1 MATPVGNGTPGA
13 AFPARPGQ
21 PPGAAGAAGAVGT
34 AGPTTA
40 GSGAPAVPGA
50 APLAESGGAAP
61 APGPGGAPAKRPPAA
76 VATGVRARL
85 AQATR
90 TPPGRLRLAGVLLAV
105 LAVAFG
111 GLTAW
116 QLETR
121 AQAADRVVSYSQPLS
136 RDAAEIHRNLADAA
150 TTAASGFLLA
160 GAEPEAVRG
169 RYEQDVATAA
179 KLIAQAAART
189 TATSPAQGS
198 LARLNQQLPA
208 YAGLVETARAD
219 NRQGIPL
226 GGAYLR
232 YASEQMQTVLLPA
245 AAELAAVEDREL
257 ADDYA
262 EARAVPWAAYGLA
275 VVTLAALA
283 WVQLTLFRR
292 TNRVFN
298 IGLLGATAAVLSG
311 ALWLTVTGLATNSA
325 LQQSRREGAAPL
337 RALNSARVDVLTAR
351 LAENLHFVARGSTTR
366 YAEQWTKA
374 TGHLAGSEGLPPDRS
389 DGSLPEA
396 ARLAP
401 SAAVASVRDAA
412 QQFDEWRRRH
422 DAARTQEVENA
433 DYQGALEAT
442 VTAGGDA
449 ATADAAFDATDKAL
463 ARAADI
469 EQDRFTQAAEGT
481 GGDLRAAAVATAL
494 LGLMAAAAALR
505 GLGRR
510 LAEYR

>member
-1 MATPVGNGTPGA
+1 MATAAPATTAGPVAPAGPGA
-13 AFPARPGQ
+13 A
-21 PPGAAGAAGAVGT
+21 
-34 AGPTTA
+34 
-40 GSGAPAVPGA
+40 APVAK
-50 APLAESGGAAP
+50 
-61 APGPGGAPAKRPPAA
+61 PGGAPAKRPPTT

-90 TPPGRLRLAGVLLAV
+90 TPPGRLRLAGVVLAV
-105 LAVAFG
+105 LTVAFG

-160 GAEPEAVRG
+160 GAEPEEVRN

-179 KLIAQAAART
+179 KLIAEAAART

-198 LARLNQQLPA
+198 LARLNQQLPV

-257 ADDYA
+257 ADDHA
-262 EARAVPWAAYGLA
+262 EARAVPWGAYGLA
-275 VVTLAALA
+275 LVTLVALVR
-283 WVQLTLFRR
+283 VQLTLFRR

-298 IGLLGATAAVLSG
+298 IGLLGATAAVLAG
-311 ALWLTVTGLATNSA
+311 ALWLTVTGLATTSA

-366 YAEQWTKA
+366 YADQWTKA
-374 TGHLAGSEGLPPDRS
+374 TQHLAGAGDLPPDRS

-396 ARLAP
+396 VRLAP
-401 SAAVASVRDAA
+401 SAAVSSVVDASK
-412 QQFDEWRRRH
+412 QFDEWRRRH
-422 DAARTQEVENA
+422 DAARDREVNDA
-433 DYQGALEAT
+433 DYQAALEAT
-442 VTAGGDA
+442 VTAKGDA

-463 ARAADI
+463 AQAAAI
-469 EQDRFTQAAEGT
+469 EQDRFDKAAEGT
-481 GGDLRAAAVATAL
+481 GGDLRAAAVAVAL
-494 LGLMAAAAALR
+494 LGLVAAAAALR

>member
-1 MATPVGNGTPGA
+1 MATPAGNGAPGA
-13 AFPARPGQ
+13 PIPARPNGPPVPPRTAGAPGTAARPAATAPAPFAGPHAAAQ
-21 PPGAAGAAGAVGT
+21 PGA
-34 AGPTTA
+34 
-40 GSGAPAVPGA
+40 
-50 APLAESGGAAP
+50 LA
-61 APGPGGAPAKRPPAA
+61 APGPGGAPAPRPRA
-76 VATGVRARL
+76 VLATGVRARL

-90 TPPGRLRLAGVLLAV
+90 TAPGRLRLAGVV
-105 LAVAFG
+105 LTVLTVAFG

-150 TTAASGFLLA
+150 TTAATGFLLA
-160 GAEPEAVRG
+160 GAEPKEVRD
-169 RYEQDVATAA
+169 RYEQDLATAA
-179 KLIAQAAART
+179 KLVAQAAART
-189 TATSPAQGS
+189 TSTSPAQDS

-232 YASEQMQTVLLPA
+232 YASEQMQTVLLPT
-245 AAELAAVEDREL
+245 AAELAAVENQEL

-262 EARAVPWAAYGLA
+262 AAESVPWAAYGLA
-275 VVTLAALA
+275 ALTLAALA

-298 IGLLGATAAVLSG
+298 VGLLGATAAVLAG
-311 ALWLTVTGLATNSA
+311 ALWLTVTGLTISSA
-325 LQQSRREGAAPL
+325 LQQSEREGAGPL

-351 LAENLHFVARGSTTR
+351 LAENLHFVARGSTTK
-366 YAEQWTKA
+366 YVDQWAKA
-374 TGHLAGSEGLPPDRS
+374 TAHLAGSADLPPERS
-389 DGSLPEA
+389 DGSLPQA
-396 ARLAP
+396 VRLAP
-401 SAAVASVRDAA
+401 SAAQASVQEAA
-412 QQFDEWRRRH
+412 KQFDEWRTRH
-422 DAARTQEVENA
+422 DAARAQETGNA
-433 DYQGALEAT
+433 DYQGALDAT
-442 VTAGGDA
+442 VTAKPDA
-449 ATADAAFDATDKAL
+449 ATADAAFNATDRAL

-469 EQDRFTQAAEGT
+469 EQDHFTQAAVGT
-481 GGDLRAAAVATAL
+481 GGDLRTTAVAAAL
-494 LGLMAAAAALR
+494 LGLVAAAAALR

>member
-1 MATPVGNGTPGA
+1 MATPVGNGAPGA
-13 AFPARPGQ
+13 AIPARPDG
-21 PPGAAGAAGAVGT
+21 PP
-34 AGPTTA
+34 
-40 GSGAPAVPGA
+40 GAPAVPGTPVA
-50 APLAESGGAAP
+50 VRPGRAP
-61 APGPGGAPAKRPPAA
+61 APRPGGAPARRPRAV

-90 TPPGRLRLAGVLLAV
+90 TAPGRLRLAGVVLAV
-105 LAVAFG
+105 LTVAFG

-160 GAEPEAVRG
+160 GAEPKDVRA
-169 RYEQDVATAA
+169 RYEQDLATAA
-179 KLIAQAAART
+179 KLVAQAAART
-189 TATSPAQGS
+189 TATSPAQDS
-198 LARLNQQLPA
+198 LARLNQQLPT

-245 AAELAAVEDREL
+245 AAELAAAENQEL
-257 ADDYA
+257 ANDYA
-262 EARAVPWAAYGLA
+262 AAKSVPWGAYGLA
-275 VVTLAALA
+275 VVTLAALV

-298 IGLLGATAAVLSG
+298 IGLLGATAAVLAG
-311 ALWLTVTGLATNSA
+311 ALWLTVTGLTTSSA
-325 LQQSRREGAAPL
+325 LKRSDTEGATPL
-337 RALNSARVDVLTAR
+337 RALNSARVDVLTDR
-351 LAENLHFVARGSTTR
+351 LAENLHLVARGSTTK
-366 YAEQWTKA
+366 YADQWTK
-374 TGHLAGSEGLPPDRS
+374 TTEHLEGAASRDAALERRT
-389 DGSLPEA
+389 GSLAEA
-396 ARLAP
+396 VRLAP
-401 SAAVASVRDAA
+401 SAAEPSVREAVT
-412 QQFDEWRRRH
+412 QFDQWRDRH
-422 DAARTQEVENA
+422 DEARKLEVDDA
-433 DYQGALEAT
+433 DYQGALDAT
-442 VTAGGDA
+442 VTATADTH
-449 ATADAAFDATDKAL
+449 TADAFFNATDRAL

-469 EQDRFTQAAEGT
+469 EQDRFEQSAEGT
-481 GGDLRAAAVATAL
+481 GGDLRAAAGAAAL
-494 LGLMAAAAALR
+494 LGLLAAAAALR

>member
-1 MATPVGNGTPGA
+1 MATPVGNGASGA
-13 AFPARPGQ
+13 AFPARPNQLPGA
-21 PPGAAGAAGAVGT
+21 PGAAVATAVPVAAA
-34 AGPTTA
+34 AP
-40 GSGAPAVPGA
+40 GAPAVPGS
-50 APLAESGGAAP
+50 APLAKSGGAPP
-61 APGPGGAPAKRPPAA
+61 AARPGGAPEKRPPAA

-90 TPPGRLRLAGVLLAV
+90 TPPGRLRLAGVVLAV
-105 LAVAFG
+105 LTVAFG

-136 RDAAEIHRNLADAA
+136 RDAAEIHRSLADAA

-160 GAEPEAVRG
+160 GAEPDAVRT
-169 RYEQDVATAA
+169 RYEQDIATAA

-198 LARLNQQLPA
+198 LSRLNQQLPA

-245 AAELAAVEDREL
+245 AAELAAAENQEL

-262 EARAVPWAAYGLA
+262 EAKAVPWGAYGLA
-275 VVTLAALA
+275 LVTLAALA

-298 IGLLGATAAVLSG
+298 IGLLGATAAVLAG
-311 ALWLTVTGLATNSA
+311 GLWLAVTGLTTSA
-325 LQQSRREGAAPL
+325 ALKRSVHEGAAPL
-337 RALNSARVDVLTAR
+337 KALNTARADVLTAR
-351 LAENLHFVARGSTTR
+351 LAENLHFVARGSTTK
-366 YAEQWTKA
+366 YADQWTKA
-374 TGHLAGSEGLPPDRS
+374 VGDLAGTTDVPADRS
-389 DGSLPEA
+389 AGSLPEA
-396 ARLAP
+396 LRLAP
-401 SAAVASVRDAA
+401 SAAQPGVREAA
-412 QQFDEWRRRH
+412 RQFDEWRKRH
-422 DAARTQEVENA
+422 DEARKREVFEA

-442 VTAGGDA
+442 VTAKGDA
-449 ATADAAFDATDKAL
+449 ATADASFNATDKAL
-463 ARAADI
+463 AQAADI
-469 EQDRFTQAAEGT
+469 EQDRFKQAAEGT
-481 GGDLRAAAVATAL
+481 GGDLRTAAVAAAL
-494 LGLMAAAAALR
+494 LGLVAAAAALR

>member
-1 MATPVGNGTPGA
+1 MATPVGSGASGA
-13 AFPARPGQ
+13 AFPARPNQ
-21 PPGAAGAAGAVGT
+21 LPGAPGAVVAT
-34 AGPTTA
+34 AAP
-40 GSGAPAVPGA
+40 GAPAVPGS
-50 APLAESGGAAP
+50 APLAKSGGAPP
-61 APGPGGAPAKRPPAA
+61 APRPGGAPAKRPPAA
-76 VATGVRARL
+76 VATGARARL

-90 TPPGRLRLAGVLLAV
+90 TPPGRLRLAGVVLAV
-105 LAVAFG
+105 LTVAFG

-160 GAEPEAVRG
+160 GAEPDEVRN
-169 RYEQDVATAA
+169 RYEQDIATAA

-198 LARLNQQLPA
+198 LARLNQQLPV

-232 YASEQMQTVLLPA
+232 YASEQMQTVLLPT
-245 AAELAAVEDREL
+245 AAELAAVENREL
-257 ADDYA
+257 SDDYA

-275 VVTLAALA
+275 LVALAALA

-311 ALWLTVTGLATNSA
+311 ALWLTVTGLTTSSA
-325 LQQSRREGAAPL
+325 LQRSNREGAAPL
-337 RALNSARVDVLTAR
+337 RALNTARVDVLTAR
-351 LAENLHFVARGSTTR
+351 LAENLHFVARGSTAK
-366 YAEQWTKA
+366 YADQWTKA
-374 TGHLAGSEGLPPDRS
+374 TEHLAGAKDLPPDRS
-389 DGSLPEA
+389 NGSLPQA
-396 ARLAP
+396 VRLAP
-401 SAAVASVRDAA
+401 SAAVPSVVDASK
-412 QQFDEWRRRH
+412 QFDEWRRRH
-422 DAARTQEVENA
+422 DAARTQEVDNA

-442 VTAGGDA
+442 VTAKGDA
-449 ATADAAFDATDKAL
+449 ATADAAFNATDKAL

-469 EQDRFTQAAEGT
+469 EQDRFDKAAGGT
-481 GGDLRAAAVATAL
+481 GGDLRAAAVAAAL
-494 LGLMAAAAALR
+494 LGLVAATAALR

>member
-1 MATPVGNGTPGA
+1 MAVA
-13 AFPARPGQ
+13 
-21 PPGAAGAAGAVGT
+21 
-34 AGPTTA
+34 
-40 GSGAPAVPGA
+40 SGA
-50 APLAESGGAAP
+50 
-61 APGPGGAPAKRPPAA
+61 
-76 VATGVRARL
+76 RARL

-90 TPPGRLRLAGVLLAV
+90 TPPGRLRLAGVVLAV
-105 LAVAFG
+105 LTVAFG

-136 RDAAEIHRNLADAA
+136 RDAAEIHRSLADAA

-160 GAEPEAVRG
+160 GSEPEEVRN
-169 RYEQDVATAA
+169 RYEQDVSTAA

-198 LARLNQQLPA
+198 LARLNQQLPV

-232 YASEQMQTVLLPA
+232 YASEQMQNVLLPA
-245 AAELAAVEDREL
+245 AAELAAAENQEL

-262 EARAVPWAAYGLA
+262 EAEAVPWAAYGLA
-275 VVTLAALA
+275 LVALAALA

-298 IGLLGATAAVLSG
+298 IGLLGATAAVLAG
-311 ALWLTVTGLATNSA
+311 ALWLTVTGLVTESA
-325 LQQSRREGAAPL
+325 LHRSNHEGAAPL
-337 RALNSARVDVLTAR
+337 KALNSARADVLSAR
-351 LAENLHFVARGSTTR
+351 LAENLHFVARGSTTK
-366 YAEQWTKA
+366 YADQWAKI
-374 TGHLAGSEGLPPDRS
+374 TGELGHAPKPNETIGRGGGTLGQALE
-389 DGSLPEA
+389 
-396 ARLAP
+396 LAP
-401 SAAVASVRDAA
+401 AQAAPTIANAMTQYGTWSG
-412 QQFDEWRRRH
+412 RH
-422 DAARTQEVENA
+422 DDARNLEVGAA
-433 DYQGALEAT
+433 DYQGALDLT
-442 VTAGGDA
+442 VTAKGDA
-449 ATADAAFDATDKAL
+449 ATADAAFNATDKAL

-469 EQDRFTQAAEGT
+469 EQDRFERAAEGT
-481 GGDLRAAAVATAL
+481 GGSLRTAAVAAAL
-494 LGLMAAAAALR
+494 LGLVAAAAALR

>member
-1 MATPVGNGTPGA
+1 MATPVGNGASGA
-13 AFPARPGQ
+13 AFPARPNQ
-21 PPGAAGAAGAVGT
+21 PPGTPGAPVATAVP
-34 AGPTTA
+34 ATTA
-40 GSGAPAVPGA
+40 GTGSPAVPGA
-50 APLAESGGAAP
+50 APLTKPGGTPP
-61 APGPGGAPAKRPPAA
+61 APRPGGAPAKRPPTA
-76 VATGVRARL
+76 VATGGRARL

-90 TPPGRLRLAGVLLAV
+90 TPPGRLRLAGVVLAV
-105 LAVAFG
+105 LTVAFG

-116 QLETR
+116 QLESR

-160 GAEPEAVRG
+160 DAEPDEVRS
-169 RYEQDVATAA
+169 RYEQDIATAA

-245 AAELAAVEDREL
+245 AAELAAAENREL

-262 EARAVPWAAYGLA
+262 AAQAVPWGAYGLA

-298 IGLLGATAAVLSG
+298 IGLLGATAAVLAG
-311 ALWLTVTGLATNSA
+311 ALWLTVAGLTTRSA
-325 LQQSRREGAAPL
+325 LEQSAREGATPL

-366 YAEQWTKA
+366 YADQWTKA
-374 TGHLAGSEGLPPDRS
+374 TEHLAGTEDRS
-389 DGSLPEA
+389 GGSLPEA
-396 ARLAP
+396 VRLAP
-401 SAAVASVRDAA
+401 AAAGPSLQDASK
-412 QQFDEWRRRH
+412 QFDQWRRQH
-422 DAARTQEVENA
+422 DAARALEVNNA

-442 VTAGGDA
+442 VTAKGGA
-449 ATADAAFDATDKAL
+449 NTADAAFNATDKAL
-463 ARAADI
+463 AQAADI
-469 EQDRFTQAAEGT
+469 EQNGFKRAAGGT
-481 GGDLRAAAVATAL
+481 GGDLRTAAVAAAL
-494 LGLMAAAAALR
+494 LGLAAAAAALR